1 MTTPLPSSF
10 RDPDAYVFRDNGRI
24 RRRIAAS
31 GRPNFQMLMT
41 SGLYDALTADGSL
54 TPHELIED
62 TGEACVIE
70 PLQIPFVSYPY
81 EWSFSMLKDAAL
93 LTLHVQTM
101 ARQHGMTLKDAT
113 AFNVQFL
120 DGKPI
125 FIDTTSFA
133 EYIPDTPWDAYRQF
147 CQHFLAPL
155 LLITYRDH
163 RLLSLFRNYLDG
175 IPLDL
180 ASSLLP
186 WRTRWRPSIYLH
198 LHLHAAMQ
206 KKHAS
211 DGEQETPVA
220 RQRPTVKQA
229 QAQAMLD
236 NLKNLIESLSWQPAG
251 TEWGDYYDF
260 TNYSEEGLSAKKDI
274 VCRFLD
280 DVKPSSL
287 WDLGAN
293 NGLFTRLAA
302 ERAIPSVAFDI
313 DPAAIEKNYLYLKEN
328 RLPCLLP
335 LVCDLCNPSPGLGWA
350 NAERDSLAQRG
361 PVDAVL
367 ALALIHHLAI
377 SNNLPLPK
385 IAEFLASIAKDLL
398 IEFVPKTDSKVK
410 ILLATRPDIFPE
422 YDFEHF
428 LAAFSQRFAIL
439 KQSPI
444 PNSDR
449 IVVHLRR
456 LA

>member
-1 MTTPLPSSF
+1 
-10 RDPDAYVFRDNGRI
+10 
-24 RRRIAAS
+24 
-31 GRPNFQMLMT
+31 
-41 SGLYDALTADGSL
+41 
-54 TPHELIED
+54 
-62 TGEACVIE
+62 
-70 PLQIPFVSYPY
+70 
-81 EWSFSMLKDAAL
+81 
-93 LTLHVQTM
+93 
-101 ARQHGMTLKDAT
+101 
-113 AFNVQFL
+113 
-120 DGKPI
+120 
-125 FIDTTSFA
+125 
-133 EYIPDTPWDAYRQF
+133 
-147 CQHFLAPL
+147 
-155 LLITYRDH
+155 
-163 RLLSLFRNYLDG
+163 
-175 IPLDL
+175 
-180 ASSLLP
+180 
-186 WRTRWRPSIYLH
+186 
-198 LHLHAAMQ
+198 
-206 KKHAS
+206 
-211 DGEQETPVA
+211 
-220 RQRPTVKQA
+220 

-444 PNSDR
+444 LNSDR

>member
-1 MTTPLPSSF
+1 MFSNAVS
-10 RDPDAYVFRDNGRI
+10 G
-24 RRRIAAS
+24 AAL
-31 GRPNFQMLMT
+31 GRPDFQMLMT

-62 TGEACVIE
+62 TAEACVIE
-70 PLQIPFVSYPY
+70 PVQIPFVSYPY

-101 ARQHGMTLKDAT
+101 ARQYGMTLKDAT

-120 DGKPI
+120 NGKPI

-211 DGEQETPVA
+211 DGGQETSKT
-220 RQRPTVKQA
+220 RQRPTVKKAEARQCSIT
-229 QAQAMLD
+229 
-236 NLKNLIESLSWQPAG
+236 KNLIESHSWRPAR
-251 TEWGDYYDF
+251 TEWE
-260 TNYSEEGLSAKKDI
+260 TITTSQLLKRIERQKV

-302 ERAIPSVAFDI
+302 ECAIPSVAFDI
-313 DPAAIEKNYLYLKEN
+313 DPAAIEKNYLYLKQN
-328 RLPCLLP
+328 QLPCLLP

-361 PVDAVL
+361 PVDAAL

-385 IAEFLASIAKDLL
+385 IAEFLASIAK
-398 IEFVPKTDSKVK
+398 TCS
-410 ILLATRPDIFPE
+410 
-422 YDFEHF
+422 
-428 LAAFSQRFAIL
+428 
-439 KQSPI
+439 
-444 PNSDR
+444 
-449 IVVHLRR
+449 
-456 LA
+456 

>member
-31 GRPNFQMLMT
+31 GRRDFQQLMD
-41 SGLYDALTADGSL
+41 SGLYGALTVDGSL
-54 TPHELIED
+54 VTHEVIAETAAD
-62 TGEACVIE
+62 CVIE

-93 LTLHVQTM
+93 LTLHVQTA
-101 ARQHGMTLKDAT
+101 ARRHGMTLKDAS

-120 DGKPI
+120 NGKPV
-125 FIDTTSFA
+125 FIDTTSFTA
-133 EYIPDTPWDAYRQF
+133 QIPDEPWNAYRQF

-155 LLITYRDH
+155 LLMAYRDH
-163 RLLSLFRNYLDG
+163 RLLALFRDYLDG

-180 ASSLLP
+180 AAGLLP
-186 WRTRWRPSIYLH
+186 WRTRWRPAIYLH

-206 KKHAS
+206 KKHAG
-211 DGEQETPVA
+211 DGDRETSPA
-220 RQRPTVKQA
+220 RRRPTVKA
-229 QAQAMLD
+229 APAQAMLD
-236 NLKNLIESLSWQPAG
+236 NLKNLVMSLRWQPAG

-260 TNYSEEGLSAKKDI
+260 TNYSEQALSAKKDI
-274 VCRFLD
+274 VGRFLD
-280 DVKPSSL
+280 DAKPSSL

-302 ERAIPSVAFDI
+302 ERGIPSVAFDI
-313 DPAAIEKNYLYLKEN
+313 DPAAIEKNYLYLKQN

-350 NAERDSLAQRG
+350 NAERDSLANRG
-361 PVDAVL
+361 PVDATL

-377 SNNLPLPK
+377 SNNLPLTK
-385 IAEFLASIAKDLL
+385 IAEFLATITKDLL
-398 IEFVPKTDSKVK
+398 IEFVPKSDSKVK
-410 ILLATRPDIFPE
+410 ILLATRPDIFPD

-428 LAAFSQRFAIL
+428 VAAFSRHFAIL
-439 KQSPI
+439 RQSPI
-444 PNSDR
+444 PSSDR
-449 IVVHLRR
+449 IVVHMRR
-456 LA
+456 LP

>member
-10 RDPDAYVFRDNGRI
+10 RDPDAYVFRDEGRI

-31 GRPNFQMLMT
+31 GRPDFQMLMA
-41 SGLYDALTADGSL
+41 SGLYNALTADGSL
-54 TPHELIED
+54 VPHEVIAD
-62 TGEACVIE
+62 TAEACVIE

-93 LTLHVQTM
+93 LTLHVQTT
-101 ARQHGMTLKDAT
+101 ARRHGMTLKDAS

-120 DGKPI
+120 NGKPV
-125 FIDTTSFA
+125 FIDTTSFTKHLQDA
-133 EYIPDTPWDAYRQF
+133 PWNAYRQF

-155 LLITYRDH
+155 LLMAYHDH
-163 RLLSLFRNYLDG
+163 RLLTLFRNYLDG

-180 ASSLLP
+180 ASGLLP
-186 WRTRWRPSIYLH
+186 WRTRWRPAIFLH

-206 KKHAS
+206 KKHAG
-211 DGEQETPVA
+211 DGSHETSPA
-220 RQRPTVKQA
+220 RRRPTVKA
-229 QAQAMLD
+229 APAQAMLD
-236 NLKNLIESLSWQPAG
+236 NLKNLITSLRWQPAG

-260 TNYSEEGLSAKKDI
+260 TNYSEEALSAKKDI

-280 DVKPSSL
+280 DVKPASL

-302 ERAIPSVAFDI
+302 ARGIPSVAFDI
-313 DPAAIEKNYLYLKEN
+313 DPAAIEKNYLFLKQN
-328 RLPCLLP
+328 QLPCLLP

-350 NAERDSLAQRG
+350 NAERDSLANRG
-361 PVDAVL
+361 PADAAF
-367 ALALIHHLAI
+367 ALALVHHLAI
-377 SNNLPLPK
+377 SNNLPLAK
-385 IAEFLASIAKDLL
+385 IAAFLAAVTKDLL

-410 ILLATRPDIFPE
+410 ILLATRPDIFPD

-428 LAAFSQRFAIL
+428 LAAFSRHFAIL

-449 IVVHLRR
+449 VVVHMRR